1 MTERSEGVTKRL
13 LERLL
18 DEQRRRAARERK
30 MPYAEKLKV
39 VDRLMAEAV
48 FRETEAGQLGGES
61 REREAEER

>member
-1 MTERSEGVTKRL
+1 MTERSGGVTKRL

-39 VDRLMAEAV
+39 VDRLMGAEAV
-48 FRETEAGQLGGES
+48 FRETEAGQTEGES
-61 REREAEER
+61 GLSD